1 MLPEWMIDV
10 PHRLPHDWFVLARP
24 AGERCLVVSYDG
36 CTVSRRRNVAT
47 VSRRRNGAILH
58 RFPSALPDGS
68 RCRTKAQ
75 PSCSILDCIFNEMD
89 QTYYVID
96 MVCWR
101 GYSLYDCTAEFR
113 FFWLKSKLAETRA
126 CDPPSYYHRY
136 RFSLV
141 PWYTCDLT
149 GLHTAYNGPV
159 PYVKDGLMFYNKY
172 AHYQPRL
179 TPLALVWKDH
189 NCSNYVVDTDNEGKV
204 PCHQQMVLKLQRD
217 GKVTTSDDPPVV
229 FGCLGLD
236 LIQKLGTL
244 QSGCLLRFAIGDGGL
259 TIVDG
264 KLEKAD
270 IHYLG
275 KSNRARAF
283 ADCYSKIMFQNGVPD
298 VASYVLGAVFLQ
310 LCKALRLDEHP
321 VVQKLVDPS
330 WFIHRFTESLPG
342 GRDKG
347 VMQTAHR
354 IITSMKRDWMQTG
367 RKPSG
372 ICGAALYISA
382 LSHGLKCSKSDII
395 KIVHVCDATLT
406 KRLVEFENTE
416 SGSLTIE
423 EFLLKAKE
431 LDEISK
437 QPIMADKMDDT
448 VSSPSEQ
455 RILCE
460 HMDSGKPYAHG
471 LCQICYDDF
480 MTISGGID
488 GGANPPAFQRAEI
501 ERLKKPSAELN
512 ANDSGIDTIA
522 SKSLDNS
529 NQLSEFE
536 KENNTKSGS
545 KNKGLL
551 PMEPVSDGAA
561 MENTAVDIGIED
573 CDDESDN
580 FSDIDD
586 LEVDGYL
593 LNEEGQ
599 RYKKMI
605 WEEMNR
611 EYIEEQAAKEEAA
624 KAAMDINCPEG
635 AKKLAQITEAAVAK
649 RKKERQ
655 LARAAEAK
663 NSTPAQTAD

>member
-1 MLPEWMIDV
+1 MVWCSACVKNVEGTSDAG
-10 PHRLPHDWFVLARP
+10 RLWCSGCGKVLEDHIFSEEPTFVKNAAGQSQLAGRYVRSRESEIS
-24 AGERCLVVSYDG
+24 ASRERILENAEYELRCM
-36 CTVSRRRNVAT
+36 RN
-47 VSRRRNGAILH
+47 
-58 RFPSALPDGS
+58 AL
-68 RCRTKAQ
+68 
-75 PSCSILDCIFNEMD
+75 
-89 QTYYVID
+89 D
-96 MVCWR
+96 M
-101 GYSLYDCTAEFR
+101 G
-113 FFWLKSKLAETRA
+113 
-126 CDPPSYYHRY
+126 
-136 RFSLV
+136 
-141 PWYTCDLT
+141 
-149 GLHTAYNGPV
+149 
-159 PYVKDGLMFYNKY
+159 
-172 AHYQPRL
+172 
-179 TPLALVWKDH
+179 
-189 NCSNYVVDTDNEGKV
+189 DNEEIIDIAKRFYRIAIERNFTRGRKSEQV
-204 PCHQQMVLKLQRD
+204 QAA
-217 GKVTTSDDPPVV
+217 
-229 FGCLGLD
+229 CLY
-236 LIQKLGTL
+236 IA
-244 QSGCLLRFAIGDGGL
+244 CR
-259 TIVDG
+259 
-264 KLEKAD
+264 
-270 IHYLG
+270 
-275 KSNRARAF
+275 
-283 ADCYSKIMFQNGVPD
+283 
-298 VASYVLGAVFLQ
+298 YVLGAVFLQ

-321 VVQKLVDPS
+321 IVQKLVDPS

-448 VSSPSEQ
+448 DSSPSEQ

-460 HMDSGKPYAHG
+460 HKDSGKPYAHG

-480 MTISGGID
+480 MTISGGLD

-501 ERLKKPSAELN
+501 ERLKKTSAELN

-522 SKSLDNS
+522 SESLDNS
-529 NQLSEFE
+529 NQLSQFE

-551 PMEPVSDGAA
+551 PTEPVSDGAA
-561 MENTAVDIGIED
+561 MENTADDIGTED

-663 NSTPAQTAD
+663 NSTPAQTAAEAVHQMLTKKRLSSKINFDVLEDMFETSEGPDVSKKRKIDSHLDNDNKMPHDSEELKYDAYKDDDLGMEQEYGDEEGLEDIGYNNHDYVEEADEYNDRDYDDF